1 MTHFVLVHGAWHGS
15 WCWARLRRLLA
26 AQGHEVFTPTLTG
39 LGERSHLLSRDI
51 GLETH
56 VADVTNLLAWE
67 DLRDIVLVGHSYG
80 GIVVRHAADRMAD
93 RIRSLV
99 YLDAFVT
106 ENGQSL
112 LDTLPDGGAADRE
125 QAARDGDGWKV
136 KPIPAAVFR
145 VNDAD
150 AAWVDRQC
158 TPQPLATFATPARL
172 TGACDGIAEIGYIL
186 ATGFQGPFGPFA
198 AAAERRGWW
207 RRDIACGHDVMLDA
221 PEALAAVLLE
231 RA

>member
-1 MTHFVLVHGAWHGS
+1 MTRFVLVHGAWHGS

-26 AQGHEVFTPTLTG
+26 ARGHEVFTPTLSG

-56 VADVTNLLAWE
+56 IADVTNLLAWE

-80 GIVVRHAADRMAD
+80 GVVVRHAADRMAD

-99 YLDAFVT
+99 YLDAFVP
-106 ENGQSL
+106 EDGKALS
-112 LDTLPDGGAADRE
+112 DYLPDGGAADRE

-136 KPIPAAVFR
+136 SPIPASVFAV
-145 VNDAD
+145 NAAD

-158 TPQPLATFATPARL
+158 TPQPLATFTTPARL

-186 ATGFQGPFGPFA
+186 ATSFHGPFGQFA
-198 AAAERRGWW
+198 AVAESRGWW
-207 RRDIACGHDVMLDA
+207 RHDIASPSPCGRGQGEGSARV
-221 PEALAAVLLE
+221 